1 MCMMLNKTFNKVI
14 NKGQSM
20 KESFKL
26 LIVASAVALF
36 TACGGGGGGSGDVST
51 QPNGDNSVAELAQKI
66 RNGFNVI
73 GAATIING
81 SNN

>member
-1 MCMMLNKTFNKVI
+1 MCMMLNKIFNKVI

-26 LIVASAVALF
+26 LMVASAVALF
-36 TACGGGGGGSGDVST
+36 TACGGGGSGDVST

-81 SNN
+81 GNN